1 MRKILIALLLVAILA
16 GGVYIFM
23 QWRANQQAS
32 ALENLQTEAAGRGQ
46 LISTIGATGQV
57 RSKQSTNLTWKTTGT
72 VGDLFVKVGD
82 AVQAGEKLAEL
93 KQTSL
98 PQAIILAQADLV
110 NAQKS
115 LEDLN
120 TSAETA
126 RIQALQSISNAAQAV
141 RDAQYRLDNYIMP
154 AELQKLSTMEA
165 LDVMQ
170 KRLDEARLAFE
181 PVKFYPSTDPRREDL
196 KEKLD
201 QAQADYDAAVK
212 RLDYEYALQVAQ
224 SNLQKARQDYEQWKN
239 GPDPDDVAA
248 VEARIAAAQA
258 ALSQAWIEAP
268 FDGVVT
274 LVNTISGDQVAMN
287 SPAFRLDDQSS
298 LLVDLAVSE
307 VDINQIQPGQDVT
320 LTFDAIRG
328 KEYEGVVTE
337 VDRVGSEV
345 QGAIEFKVTVELLNP
360 GEEVKPGM
368 TAAVNVVV
376 DQLEDVLLVP
386 NRAVRFRD
394 GKQVVYIL
402 KDNQVVPVTI
412 QIGASSETSSEV
424 LDGELQIGDLI
435 VLNPP
440 SVFESNGPP
449 PFVRGRSQ

>member
-1 MRKILIALLLVAILA
+1 MKKLLIVFIVIAALA
-16 GGVYIFM
+16 GGIYGFT
-23 QWRANQQAS
+23 QWRAAQQAS
-32 ALENLQTEAAGRGQ
+32 ALENLQTEEAGRGQ

-57 RSKQSTNLTWKTTGT
+57 RSSQSVNLAWKTTGT
-72 VGDLFVKVGD
+72 VGEVYVEEGDFVR
-82 AVQAGEKLAEL
+82 AGEKLAEL

-98 PQAIILAQADLV
+98 PQAVILAQADLV
-110 NAQKS
+110 NAQKA
-115 LEDLN
+115 LEDLE

-126 RIQALQSISNAAQAV
+126 RIQALQAISNAARAV

-154 AELQKLSTMEA
+154 AELQNLNTMEA
-165 LDVMQ
+165 LDLMQ
-170 KRLDEARLAFE
+170 RRLDGARLAFE
-181 PVKFYPSTDPRREDL
+181 PVKFLSSNDPKRKEL

-224 SNLQKARQDYEQWKN
+224 SNLEKARQDYEKWKD
-239 GPDPDDVAA
+239 GPNPDDVAA
-248 VEARIAAAQA
+248 VQARIAAAQA
-258 ALSQAWIEAP
+258 ALSQAYIEAP

-274 LVNTISGDQVAMN
+274 LVNTQPGDQVSVGAL
-287 SPAFRLDDQSS
+287 AFRLDDLSS
-298 LLVDLAVSE
+298 LLVDLSVSE
-307 VDINQIQPGQDVT
+307 VDINQVQPGQDVT

-328 KEYEGVVTE
+328 QEYRGVVTE
-337 VDRVGSEV
+337 VDRVGSEL

-360 GEEVKPGM
+360 DEKVKPGM
-368 TAAVNVVV
+368 TAAVNIVV

-402 KDNQVVPVTI
+402 KEGQVVPVTI
-412 QIGASSETSSEV
+412 QIGASSDTSSQV
-424 LDGELQIGDLI
+424 IGGDLQIGDLI

-440 SVFESNGPP
+440 TVFEGNGPP
-449 PFVRGRSQ
+449 PFVRSR